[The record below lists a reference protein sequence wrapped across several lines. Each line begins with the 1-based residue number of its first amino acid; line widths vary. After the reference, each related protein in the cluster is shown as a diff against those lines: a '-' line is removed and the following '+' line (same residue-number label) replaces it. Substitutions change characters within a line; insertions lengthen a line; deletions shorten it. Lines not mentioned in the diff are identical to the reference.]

1 MGYLV
6 TTIYSGALHISPMRL
21 FDKEEDAWAYYA
33 ELRRDTLETIRVYQL
48 FSDKQPKLI
57 RQK

>member
-21 FDKEEDAWAYYA
+21 FFEEADAWAYHD
-33 ELRRDTLETIRVYQL
+33 ELRKHTRETIRVYRL
-48 FSDKQPKLI
+48 FPDKEPKLLK
-57 RQK
+57 R